1 MPAAYRWQPLDTE
14 LYFPNS
20 ELHDGV
26 SRTGSEAGTACH
38 HHSNHAREHPEQ
50 HKRPGDMADQACP
63 SRQAEYF
70 WFFDRYLIGVV
81 SR

>member
-1 MPAAYRWQPLDTE
+1 MRPSPRLHTSPGGATVWQMNAVD
-14 LYFPNS
+14 
-20 ELHDGV
+20 
-26 SRTGSEAGTACH
+26 AGA
-38 HHSNHAREHPEQ
+38 SKDNDLVEQ
-50 HKRPGDMADQACP
+50 HKRPGDMADQSCP